1 MTNTT
6 APIGTVNCWLVAP
19 DDGATA
25 VACGCVRTCAL
36 NGANINRF
44 EETDPKAKPVG
55 VGQYANGLPFPVW
68 DAADIRTDEGDR
80 LLPDNTSRH
89 HRIADDYESGGAVP
103 DTAMLTCQP
112 DPDDTST
119 RQEVFQFGVLHACDA
134 IQPHTAFGYTDVP
147 AIRRVIREL
156 KDATGMVQVW
166 PPTESP
172 TAAGVGYREPWREC
186 ATPGECAGGNCTG
199 QVGNEVHDDLLTG
212 CDAEPA
218 NPRPHWIGWKA
229 GYDVG
234 WQAGVRHAAETLQQ
248 LRDRDG
254 YGPANGV
261 ILTVLAS
268 EARVGHQ
275 PPESDLGDAE
285 HQHNDDSLKSLPDD
299 SGAPIEA
306 GT

>member
-25 VACGCVRTCAL
+25 VACGCVRTSAL

-80 LLPDNTSRH
+80 LLSDNTSRH

-119 RQEVFQFGVLHACDA
+119 RQEVSNSAYC
-134 IQPHTAFGYTDVP
+134 TP
-147 AIRRVIREL
+147 AMPSSPIRPSDIP
-156 KDATGMVQVW
+156 TS
-166 PPTESP
+166 PP
-172 TAAGVGYREPWREC
+172 
-186 ATPGECAGGNCTG
+186 
-199 QVGNEVHDDLLTG
+199 
-212 CDAEPA
+212 
-218 NPRPHWIGWKA
+218 
-229 GYDVG
+229 
-234 WQAGVRHAAETLQQ
+234 
-248 LRDRDG
+248 
-254 YGPANGV
+254 
-261 ILTVLAS
+261 
-268 EARVGHQ
+268 
-275 PPESDLGDAE
+275 
-285 HQHNDDSLKSLPDD
+285 
-299 SGAPIEA
+299 SGASSA
-306 GT
+306 S